1 MKMDNHPSSKKRC
14 RPTTSAGGEVANTT
28 YTTTTTSTGSSG
40 GTTASG
46 TQPRRLKDLIFQF
59 PDPPETGSES
69 LLNGVS
75 SAESSSSRIDYPT
88 DHGNQSTQFSWPDQI
103 EVSSSSGLEA
113 ASGSAGV
120 TESIQSSLDQLG
132 NDITV
137 IKSQLEKKKTKVT
150 LVEINNKLDQV
161 LQYIVTISSS
171 STGG

>member
-40 GTTASG
+40 GASV

-75 SAESSSSRIDYPT
+75 TAESSSSRIDYPT

-161 LQYIVTISSS
+161 LQYIFTISSS

>member
-14 RPTTSAGGEVANTT
+14 RPTTSARGEVADTT

-40 GTTASG
+40 GASV

-75 SAESSSSRIDYPT
+75 TAESSSSRIDYPT

-161 LQYIVTISSS
+161 LQYIVNISSS

>member
-40 GTTASG
+40 GASV

-75 SAESSSSRIDYPT
+75 TAESSSSRIDYPT

-137 IKSQLEKKKTKVT
+137 NKSQLEKKKTKVT

-171 STGG
+171 TTGG

>member
-1 MKMDNHPSSKKRC
+1 MKMANHPSSKKRC
-14 RPTTSAGGEVANTT
+14 RPTTSARGEVADTT

-40 GTTASG
+40 GASV

-75 SAESSSSRIDYPT
+75 TAESSSSRIDYPT

-161 LQYIVTISSS
+161 LQYIVNISSS

>member
-1 MKMDNHPSSKKRC
+1 MKMDKQHPSGKKRC
-14 RPTTSAGGEVANTT
+14 RPTTTSEVANTT
-28 YTTTTTSTGSSG
+28 HTTTTTTSAGSSG
-40 GTTASG
+40 GTTASV
-46 TQPRRLKDLIFQF
+46 TQPPRRLKDLIFQF

-88 DHGNQSTQFSWPDQI
+88 DHDNQSAQFSWPDQI
-103 EVSSSSGLEA
+103 GVSSSSSGLEV

-137 IKSQLEKKKTKVT
+137 IKSQLEKKKTKVS

-161 LQYIVTISSS
+161 LEYIVTTSS
-171 STGG
+171 GG